1 MAQWTYVKL
10 PCPFGGPQ
18 CQMKI
23 CRNGI
28 TQLIENTA
36 DPDNWASNGKALA
49 LLKERMANHVIGT
62 HDLLWAQAME
72 HVNMMEPQYWTEE
85 APATGEHVK
94 HSIPVAPRATMYL
107 RMTCPVSD
115 KINKTCWCGLQQV
128 VGDSVDMAISEIHTR
143 MASHLT
149 EVHGMTWEHAC
160 ERIHCHEV
168 IVGMDPYSMPQD
180 ESSDCRHR
188 SRSPR
193 GCKGGSGC
201 ASGGGGS
208 SGSASGG
215 KDGKGGT
222 GIDSG
227 KAGKGGKGG
236 IIGTTVSGLRGHHTL

>member
-1 MAQWTYVKL
+1 
-10 PCPFGGPQ
+10 
-18 CQMKI
+18 
-23 CRNGI
+23 
-28 TQLIENTA
+28 
-36 DPDNWASNGKALA
+36 
-49 LLKERMANHVIGT
+49 MANHVIGT
-62 HDLLWAQAME
+62 HD
-72 HVNMMEPQYWTEE
+72 
-85 APATGEHVK
+85 GEQVK
-94 HSIPVAPRATMYL
+94 HSIPAAPRASMYV
-107 RMTCPVSD
+107 RMTCPMSD